1 MIMNLANILKIAY
14 AASKATEMGGYL
26 ASGGKANQLSNIAS
40 VVGQAAGAAGT
51 VVNATNVAN
60 TSPGG
65 AAKPPTQTPKTDI
78 KVPEVPTPKIGSTT
92 TIGKPNSTGLP
103 SMQRTADH
111 HVPTNALKV
120 NPGGYTKPELQKA
133 YLDGLKLSGAKLNKA
148 GQIVKPDG
156 QAFKKAG
163 WDIQARGKALEG
175 VDASRRKDLITEAQG
190 YINKLKTKAVDVRK
204 AVSPETPT
212 KPTSTKMKVQPK
224 SDKTVSTP
232 VSKDL
237 SENLVIGTYPDGT
250 PKSAKQIDKELGGTS
265 KPTVSKTKSKSG
277 MKQVP
282 KDHWSGMGGLWVDE
296 DWNWEN
302 DTLPRGYLR
311 GGEGGLW

>member
-1 MIMNLANILKIAY
+1 PTSM
-14 AASKATEMGGYL
+14 TEF
-26 ASGGKANQLSNIAS
+26 
-40 VVGQAAGAAGT
+40 
-51 VVNATNVAN
+51 
-60 TSPGG
+60 
-65 AAKPPTQTPKTDI
+65 
-78 KVPEVPTPKIGSTT
+78 
-92 TIGKPNSTGLP
+92 KPNLTGGPGDAQLKLAQDKHAKWLTQQDP
-103 SMQRTADH
+103 KAS
-111 HVPTNALKV
+111 ALKV